1 MPANVRRVLRLS
13 LPMLAALASSSCG
26 WNIPGVYKVP
36 IQQGNVVT
44 VEMLQELKLGMD
56 KRKVSFILGTPLVTD
71 AFHQDRWDYFYSY
84 AATGDRVQQR
94 ASLYFE
100 GDRLTRIDADID
112 SKIDF
117 HTVTKA
123 NENVLIVPK
132 KKKGGFLAAITPAF
146 LERDEEQSKEE
157 AIAKNLETGVDQDQP
172 GSGTTGGK
180 GEVLDA
186 ALPAAGAA
194 GAETVPG
201 AEPGVATAPSEI
213 YAPNTSAELAETRA
227 PATVQSSA
235 SETVSAR
242 TESQSKY
249 LQALFAGFGKAST
262 PASSAAAQPA
272 AQPAAAVPAPAA
284 PAEPSILKQTT
295 RD

>member
-1 MPANVRRVLRLS
+1 MPANARKVLWLF
-13 LPMLAALASSSCG
+13 LALLASAVSSSCG
-26 WNIPGVYKVP
+26 WQMPRVYKVP

-84 AATGDRVQQR
+84 AASGDRVQQR

-123 NENVLIVPK
+123 SENVLIVPA
-132 KKKGGFLAAITPAF
+132 KKKGGFLAAITPNF
-146 LERDEEQSKEE
+146 LKRDEEQ
-157 AIAKNLETGVDQDQP
+157 AKQDALAKTLNAGFDPDQP
-172 GSGTTGGK
+172 GSGTTGGN
-180 GEVLDA
+180 GEVLDS
-186 ALPAAGAA
+186 ALPAAAVGRDAETGA
-194 GAETVPG
+194 GASVS
-201 AEPGVATAPSEI
+201 AAPSET
-213 YAPNTSAELAETRA
+213 YAPNTSAELGAA
-227 PATVQSSA
+227 PAPAAAA
-235 SETVSAR
+235 SGAKETVSAKI
-242 TESQSKY
+242 ESQSKY
-249 LQALFAGFGKAST
+249 LQQLFEGFGSAPVPPAST
-262 PASSAAAQPA
+262 VGLPAAQAPAQEQPA
-272 AQPAAAVPAPAA
+272 AGEPVVP
-284 PAEPSILKQTT
+284 IHTT